1 MKVLTTALLVAN
13 CGLKMKTRKTYKRE
27 ILSNVWFA

>member
-1 MKVLTTALLVAN
+1 MKVLTTAFVLAN

-27 ILSNVWFA
+27 ILFNVWFA